1 MSAQSAE
8 QVGFHGPG
16 VSLFPITQATAATFT
31 DLFISLTFLCVICAG
46 SKRVVCP
53 VNGEFVG
60 ETGDLLVFPSGSI
73 VTLENRPVSAT
84 NYQATGI
91 SFDHELIDAVFA
103 DPPRAAASPGVQ
115 IIRRALSA
123 DYDVVETTRQAL
135 HDETLPVSVKRHRLL
150 EPLVWL
156 RHHGIQLPRRGE
168 DQPWNKVRR
177 LIETDISQPW
187 RAEDVAHHFAM
198 SEASFR
204 RWLAKS
210 GPGFSQILLNT
221 RLEKGLGMLQ
231 STDMS
236 VSSIALECGFKTPS
250 HFSEAFRKRFGLK
263 PRSIRTAEF

>member
-1 MSAQSAE
+1 MTAQSAE
-8 QVGFHGPG
+8 QLGFQGTG
-16 VSLFPITQATAATFT
+16 VSIFPITQATAATFT
-31 DLFISLTFLCVICAG
+31 DLFIGVTFLCFICAG

-60 ETGDLLVFPSGSI
+60 EAGDLLIFPSGSI
-73 VTLENRPVSAT
+73 VTLENRPVSAA
-84 NYQATGI
+84 NYRATGI
-91 SFDHELIDAVFA
+91 YFDHELIDAVFA
-103 DPPRAAASPGVQ
+103 GPPRASGSPGVQ
-115 IIRRALSA
+115 IVRQAASA
-123 DYDVVETTRQAL
+123 DYDVVEVTRQAL
-135 HDETLPVSVKRHRLL
+135 HDDTLPLSVKRHRVL

-156 RHHGIQLPRRGE
+156 RHHGIHLPRRGE
-168 DQPWNKVRR
+168 DQPLNKVRR

-187 RAEDVAHHFAM
+187 RVEDVARHFAM

-231 STDMS
+231 STDTPI
-236 VSSIALECGFKTPS
+236 SSIALECGFKTPS

>member
-1 MSAQSAE
+1 MTTQSAE
-8 QVGFHGPG
+8 QLGFHRAG

-31 DLFISLTFLCVICAG
+31 DLFIGLTFLCFICAG

-53 VNGEFVG
+53 VNGELVG
-60 ETGDLLVFPSGSI
+60 EAGDVLIFPSGSI
-73 VTLENRPVSAT
+73 VTLENRPVSAA
-84 NYQATGI
+84 NYRATGI
-91 SFDHELIDAVFA
+91 YFDHELIDSVFS
-103 DPPRAAASPGVQ
+103 DQPRAAGSPGVQ
-115 IIRRALSA
+115 IIRKAQSD
-123 DYDVVETTRQAL
+123 DYDVVEITRRAL
-135 HDETLPVSVKRHRLL
+135 DDDASPISVKRHRLL

-156 RHHGIQLPRRGE
+156 RHHGVHLPKRGE
-168 DQPWNKVRR
+168 DQPWNQVRR
-177 LIETDISQPW
+177 LIEADISQPW
-187 RAEDVAHHFAM
+187 RVEDVARHFAM

-231 STDMS
+231 STDFS
-236 VSSIALECGFKTPS
+236 ISNIALECGFKTPS